1 MTSIIKVDT
10 IQDQDGNNIINENA
24 DTITIGA
31 SGDTITIPAG
41 ATFDASS
48 ATVTIPAVNLTTGV
62 TGTLPVA
69 NGGTNLTSGFANGIT
84 EADQWRLTAN
94 ITASVDPIASNLERS
109 DSTGFGYIGTG
120 MTVASGT
127 WTFPSTGIYFVQFTL
142 LGSGTN
148 DTVGGEIKVTTN
160 NSTYT
165 VVAQGVFGDNG
176 ANTNTATTSTYV
188 DVTDVAN
195 VKVRFTANSIS
206 VGTVMEGS
214 STQNLTHFT
223 FIRLGDT

>member
-1 MTSIIKVDT
+1 
-10 IQDQDGNNIINENA
+10 
-24 DTITIGA
+24 
-31 SGDTITIPAG
+31 
-41 ATFDASS
+41 
-48 ATVTIPAVNLTTGV
+48 
-62 TGTLPVA
+62 
-69 NGGTNLTSGFANGIT
+69 
-84 EADQWRLTAN
+84 
-94 ITASVDPIASNLERS
+94 
-109 DSTGFGYIGTG
+109 

>member
-1 MTSIIKVDT
+1 MSYIGKTPTSV
-10 IQDQDGNNIINENA
+10 
-24 DTITIGA
+24 
-31 SGDTITIPAG
+31 P
-41 ATFDASS
+41 
-48 ATVTIPAVNLTTGV
+48 
-62 TGTLPVA
+62 
-69 NGGTNLTSGFANGIT
+69 LTSSDITDGIITSAKIADGAIVNDDINASAAIVNSKLSGVGIT
-84 EADQWRLTAN
+84 EADQWRITAN
-94 ITASVDPIASNLERS
+94 ITASIDPIASNLERS

-127 WTFPSTGIYFVQFTL
+127 WTFPSTGYYFVQYTL

-195 VKVRFTANSIS
+195 VKVRFTANSITG
-206 VGTVMEGS
+206 GTVMEGS

>member
-1 MTSIIKVDT
+1 MSYIGKTPTSV
-10 IQDQDGNNIINENA
+10 
-24 DTITIGA
+24 
-31 SGDTITIPAG
+31 P
-41 ATFDASS
+41 
-48 ATVTIPAVNLTTGV
+48 
-62 TGTLPVA
+62 
-69 NGGTNLTSGFANGIT
+69 LTSSDITDGIITSAKIADGAIVNDDINASAAIVNSKLSGVGIT
-84 EADQWRLTAN
+84 EADQWRITAN
-94 ITASVDPIASNLERS
+94 ITASIDPIASNLERS

-142 LGSGTN
+142 LGSGNN

>member
-1 MTSIIKVDT
+1 MTSILKVDT
-10 IQDQDGNNIINENA
+10 IQDQSGNNIINENA

-31 SGDTITIPAG
+31 SGDTIN
-41 ATFDASS
+41 
-48 ATVTIPAVNLTTGV
+48 VV
-62 TGTLPVA
+62 GTLQN
-69 NGGTNLTSGFANGIT
+69 NGSGFAQGIT
-84 EADQWRLTAN
+84 EADQWRLTSN

-127 WTFPSTGIYFVQFTL
+127 WTFPSTGYYFVQYTL

-148 DTVGGEIKVTTN
+148 DTIGGEIKVTTN

-165 VVAQGVFGDNG
+165 VVAQGTVGDS
-176 ANTNTATTSTYV
+176 AENTNTATTSTFV
-188 DVTDVAN
+188 DVTNTTN
-195 VKVRFTANSIS
+195 VKVRFTVNSIS
-206 VGTVMEGS
+206 AGNSVIEGS

>member
-1 MTSIIKVDT
+1 MASILKVDT
-10 IQDQDGNNIINENA
+10 IQDQSGNNIINENA

-31 SGDTITIPAG
+31 SGDTIN
-41 ATFDASS
+41 
-48 ATVTIPAVNLTTGV
+48 VV
-62 TGTLPVA
+62 GTLQN
-69 NGGTNLTSGFANGIT
+69 NGSGFAQGIT
-84 EADQWRLTAN
+84 EADQWRLTSN

-127 WTFPSTGIYFVQFTL
+127 WTFPSTGYYFVQYTL

-148 DTVGGEIKVTTN
+148 DTIGGEIKVTTN

-165 VVAQGVFGDNG
+165 VVAQGTVGDS
-176 ANTNTATTSTYV
+176 AENTNTATTSTFV
-188 DVTDVAN
+188 DVTNTTN
-195 VKVRFTANSIS
+195 VKVRFTVNSIS
-206 VGTVMEGS
+206 AGNSVIEGS

>member
-1 MTSIIKVDT
+1 MASILKVDT
-10 IQDQDGNNIINENA
+10 IQDQSGNNIINESA

-31 SGDTITIPAG
+31 SGDTIN
-41 ATFDASS
+41 
-48 ATVTIPAVNLTTGV
+48 VV
-62 TGTLPVA
+62 GTLQN
-69 NGGTNLTSGFANGIT
+69 NGSGFAQGIT
-84 EADQWRLTAN
+84 EADQWRLTSN

-127 WTFPSTGIYFVQFTL
+127 WTFPSTGYYFVQYTL

-148 DTVGGEIKVTTN
+148 DTIGGEIKVTTN

-165 VVAQGVFGDNG
+165 VVAQGTVGDS
-176 ANTNTATTSTYV
+176 AENTNTATTSTFV
-188 DVTDVAN
+188 DVTNTTN
-195 VKVRFTANSIS
+195 VKVRFTVNSIS
-206 VGTVMEGS
+206 AGNSVIEGS

>member
-1 MTSIIKVDT
+1 MSKIEVDAIEPQSGT
-10 IQDQDGNNIINENA
+10 
-24 DTITIGA
+24 TLTLGA
-31 SGDTITIPAG
+31 SGDTVNIASG
-41 ATFDASS
+41 ATN
-48 ATVTIPAVNLTTGV
+48 NL
-62 TGTLPVA
+62 
-69 NGGTNLTSGFANGIT
+69 GIT
-84 EADQWRLTAN
+84 EADQWRLTSN

-127 WTFPSTGIYFVQFTL
+127 WTFPSTGYYFVQYTL

-148 DTVGGEIKVTTN
+148 DTIGGEIKVTTN

-165 VVAQGVFGDNG
+165 VVAQGTVGDS
-176 ANTNTATTSTYV
+176 AENTNTATTSTFV
-188 DVTDVAN
+188 DVTNTTN
-195 VKVRFTANSIS
+195 VKVRFTVNSIS
-206 VGTVMEGS
+206 AGNSVIEGS